1 MSENKVVSNMISFI
15 EDKEKQLQ
23 ADKML
28 GESAA
33 KNDIVKAIL
42 DELEKEVSNENK

>member
-1 MSENKVVSNMISFI
+1 MSDNNIVNNMISFI

-28 GESAA
+28 GENAA
-33 KNDIVKAIL
+33 KNDIVKSIL